1 MCDIFMPEEFGDMFR
16 NQHIIILGRQV
27 DKGVDRQRER
37 TEKRGRQIETQ
48 TGRHSKNPVSFSKHI
63 ISKKYKL
70 ISLKLVYKQY
80 ELITMTMLFPGGSQ
94 MRGLYKDM
102 VWLLNHPSTI
112 PNEVLGAKS
121 ENRFPDMEKT
131 EWKVQHQKK

>member
-1 MCDIFMPEEFGDMFR
+1 
-16 NQHIIILGRQV
+16 
-27 DKGVDRQRER
+27 
-37 TEKRGRQIETQ
+37 
-48 TGRHSKNPVSFSKHI
+48 
-63 ISKKYKL
+63 
-70 ISLKLVYKQY
+70 
-80 ELITMTMLFPGGSQ
+80 

-131 EWKVQHQKK
+131 EWKVQQILKELLSTKLLSILKINKVI

>member
-16 NQHIIILGRQV
+16 NQHIIIL
-27 DKGVDRQRER
+27 
-37 TEKRGRQIETQ
+37 
-48 TGRHSKNPVSFSKHI
+48 
-63 ISKKYKL
+63 
-70 ISLKLVYKQY
+70 
-80 ELITMTMLFPGGSQ
+80 GGSQ

-121 ENRFPDMEKT
+121 ENRFPDMEKNGMEGGT
-131 EWKVQHQKK
+131 KTA

>member
-1 MCDIFMPEEFGDMFR
+1 
-16 NQHIIILGRQV
+16 
-27 DKGVDRQRER
+27 
-37 TEKRGRQIETQ
+37 
-48 TGRHSKNPVSFSKHI
+48 
-63 ISKKYKL
+63 
-70 ISLKLVYKQY
+70 
-80 ELITMTMLFPGGSQ
+80 MLFLGGSQ

-131 EWKVQHQKK
+131 EWKVQQILKELLSTKLLSILKINKVI